1 MPLITKEEEI
11 QEELSSVYDLL
22 LDKKEMVRLELEF
35 IEKNFNKA
43 CSSHNTKI
51 ITHDNIQDDVQKKH
65 QLKLIEYE
73 IYCQIIDIVN
83 DFKDLNGKFPEYS
96 EMHLTLEQIMLKL
109 ANQEKYELAAIIK
122 LWVDRINKAI
132 Q

>member
-1 MPLITKEEEI
+1 MK
-11 QEELSSVYDLL
+11 Y
-22 LDKKEMVRLELEF
+22 
-35 IEKNFNKA
+35 
-43 CSSHNTKI
+43 
-51 ITHDNIQDDVQKKH
+51 
-65 QLKLIEYE
+65 
-73 IYCQIIDIVN
+73 IVN